1 MKKIPMAMLAVA
13 LIAIT
18 VMEKKK
24 AKAVHA
30 KARRAL
36 YPGDPQE
43 MAEILTELKSHWDP
57 ESQLLAG
64 QLEDRLQIRGH
75 RQRQHFS

>member
-18 VMEKKK
+18 VMERKK
-24 AKAVHA
+24 AKAVQER
-30 KARRAL
+30 ARRAL

-43 MAEILTELKSHWDP
+43 MANVLDELGSHRDP
-57 ESQLLAG
+57 ESQTLAG
-64 QLEDRLQIRGH
+64 QLEERLKIRGH
-75 RQRQHFS
+75 RQRR

>member
-1 MKKIPMAMLAVA
+1 MKKIPMAMLMVA

-18 VMEKKK
+18 VMERKR
-24 AKAVHA
+24 AKAVQE

-43 MAEILTELKSHWDP
+43 MANLLDELKSHKDP
-57 ESQLLAG
+57 ESQALAN
-64 QLEDRLQIRGH
+64 QLSR
-75 RQRQHFS
+75 SA

>member
-18 VMEKKK
+18 IRERKN
-24 AKAVHA
+24 ARAAQA
-30 KARRAL
+30 KARRIL

-43 MAEILTELKSHWDP
+43 MVNILAELRSHRDP
-57 ESQLLAG
+57 ESQTLAS
-64 QLEDRLQIRGH
+64 QLEERLQRRGP
-75 RQRQHFS
+75 